1 MAKGKKK
8 SPGRKNPKKA
18 SNGLRERKRVEFER
32 EGAGSPAR
40 SWMIAAAIGFALV
53 AIVGFAVVR
62 ANSQSEQPRAAV
74 TGSQD
79 YTASGNVEMTDVTA
93 KVTGGQ
99 VSVPLSALKAKKLLY
114 FKYQKNGVDVPLM
127 AMLTPSG
134 RVFTGS
140 AMCEPCRSDRF
151 HTEPDGTLTCN
162 ACGTKWDLETL
173 KGISGGCPNYPPQE
187 MKNQVQ
193 GGQIVLKEGDVRA
206 WQPRTV

>member
-1 MAKGKKK
+1 MAKAEKKPVGKKGKKR
-8 SPGRKNPKKA
+8 P
-18 SNGLRERKRVEFER
+18 NGLRERKREEFER

-40 SWMIAAAIGFALV
+40 SWMIAAAIGFSLM
-53 AIVGFAVVR
+53 AIVGFAMVR
-62 ANSQSEQPRAAV
+62 AGSQSEPERAAV

-79 YTASGNVEMTDVTA
+79 YTASGNVEMTDVKA
-93 KVTGGQ
+93 KVAGGK
-99 VSVPLSALKAKKLLY
+99 VVFPLPVLKEKKLLY
-114 FKYQKNGVDVPLM
+114 FKYQKDGVDVPLM

-140 AMCEPCRSDRF
+140 SMCEPCRSDRF

-187 MKNQVQ
+187 MKNEVR
-193 GGQIVLKEGDVRA
+193 GGQIVLKEGDVRG
-206 WQPRTV
+206 WQPRPV